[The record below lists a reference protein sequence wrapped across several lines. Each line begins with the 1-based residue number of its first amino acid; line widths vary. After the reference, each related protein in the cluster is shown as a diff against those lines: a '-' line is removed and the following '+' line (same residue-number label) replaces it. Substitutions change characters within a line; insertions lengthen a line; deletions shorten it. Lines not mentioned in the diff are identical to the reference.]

1 MSIKNKKI
9 LLIITGGISAYKS
22 LDMIRLLK
30 KNNCDVKTILTKSG
44 KKFVTPL
51 SLNALSGNKTRD
63 NIFNSDQES
72 DMSHI
77 SLSRWAD
84 AILVMPATANFM
96 SNLCMGKASDLA
108 MTVLLAS
115 NKEIFLVPAM
125 NVRMWLNKVTQD
137 NYKYLMEVGYKFIG
151 PVKGEMACGEY
162 GEGKMSSPL
171 QVYRELKDYF
181 KTLDLR
187 KKNKFSALV
196 TAGPTRE
203 YIDPVRYLS
212 NNSSGK
218 QGYEIAKALKNFGI
232 KTTLI
237 TGPTNIEYKKD
248 LKIIKTISGRDML
261 SAVKKNMPV
270 DIVICTAAVADFYPV
285 TLLNSKIKKDNKNE
299 FNFRLKKNP
308 DILEFLGKSNKY
320 RPKVIVGFSAETENI
335 IKNSK
340 EKLRKKRCDLI
351 VANDVSRSDIGF
363 NVDYNEV
370 DLIFS
375 SGEKEKI
382 KKAKKNIVA
391 NLIVEK
397 ILNRF
402 LINDGSLN

>member
-1 MSIKNKKI
+1 
-9 LLIITGGISAYKS
+9 
-22 LDMIRLLK
+22 
-30 KNNCDVKTILTKSG
+30 
-44 KKFVTPL
+44 
-51 SLNALSGNKTRD
+51 
-63 NIFNSDQES
+63 
-72 DMSHI
+72 
-77 SLSRWAD
+77 
-84 AILVMPATANFM
+84 
-96 SNLCMGKASDLA
+96 
-108 MTVLLAS
+108 
-115 NKEIFLVPAM
+115 
-125 NVRMWLNKVTQD
+125 
-137 NYKYLMEVGYKFIG
+137 
-151 PVKGEMACGEY
+151 
-162 GEGKMSSPL
+162 MSSPL